1 MLATVDVQPTS
12 STMQF
17 ITQSVRL
24 CAQHDAREAGVRAGP
39 SAIAHTADGRRVVA
53 AYYKTVICN
62 LLTPILRFVVPILIR
77 FGVHAVVVHEFF
89 FLPRDAMLARYLLS
103 SCVRLFAT
111 SPSMDASFHLS
122 YTML

>member
-1 MLATVDVQPTS
+1 
-12 STMQF
+12 MQF
-17 ITQSVRL
+17 ITLSVRL
-24 CAQHDAREAGVRAGP
+24 CAEHDAREAAVRAGP

-62 LLTPILRFVVPILIR
+62 LLTLILRFFVPIGLLIR
-77 FGVHAVVVHEFF
+77 FGVHAVVVHEF